1 MSACFIPTQCKLSI
15 LKTKWCLPVLLTASV
30 LISVT
35 AVTAWT
41 TCAFYLKHF
50 QIFTNNKTLIEKK
63 NTLISWKRKQES
75 KLQNAFC
82 IWYIVVIHNG
92 DNRRLRWTKS
102 NFSEVLFR
110 LQREQAPWQ
119 ILGTETN
126 SSYSNYSRLRARG
139 QQHNQYSYPQLAE
152 PLSPCKT

>member
-1 MSACFIPTQCKLSI
+1 MQTVHFKDRVVLTCPAYSFSSHLNDSSYIVNNMCFL
-15 LKTKWCLPVLLTASV
+15 
-30 LISVT
+30 
-35 AVTAWT
+35 
-41 TCAFYLKHF
+41 F
-50 QIFTNNKTLIEKK
+50 KTLSSLHPQQNLDRKK
-63 NTLISWKRKQES
+63 KTHSFPGKGNRRVLS
-75 KLQNAFC
+75 KLQNASC

-139 QQHNQYSYPQLAE
+139 QQHDQYSYPQLAE